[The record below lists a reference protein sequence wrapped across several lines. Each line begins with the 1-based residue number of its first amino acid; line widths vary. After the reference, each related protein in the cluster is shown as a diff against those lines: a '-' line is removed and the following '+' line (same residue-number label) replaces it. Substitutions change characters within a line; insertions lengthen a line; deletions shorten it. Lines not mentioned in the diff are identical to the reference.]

1 MTYEKI
7 TQDIKAIVLTRLG
20 ISLDSSELSIS
31 DSLIGGRFNIGS
43 MTAIDILS
51 AIEQRYGMQFP
62 DEAITT
68 DLFSSIESLSHSVES
83 LLSVTDMPSQMHE
96 GFLQTSDLSIK
107 PT

>member
-1 MTYEKI
+1 MTNDKI

-20 ISLDSSELSIS
+20 LSLGSSELSIS
-31 DSLIGGRFNIGS
+31 DPLIGGRFNIGS

-51 AIEQRYGMQFP
+51 AIEQRYGIQFP

-83 LLSVTDMPSQMHE
+83 LLSVTDTPNQMHDDS
-96 GFLQTSDLSIK
+96 L
-107 PT
+107 